1 MAASS
6 RCWACNNLIINQLE
20 FKITKYYIV
29 MMKKF
34 ILIVCGSF
42 VGAFL
47 AFLFFMLAAMIM
59 SIGMMGAMG
68 GSKKA
73 VSVSKHSIL
82 KIDLGT
88 NISERGGDEPI
99 DLMSLMRSG
108 QMPNNLGLN
117 TLISAIENAAENDKV
132 DGIYLECNGVSAA
145 PASLQEIRH
154 ALKQFKKSGKW
165 IAAYG
170 HEGINQGDYYL
181 ASVAD
186 SIYLNPVGV
195 VDLHGMG
202 SVIPYMKK
210 LFDKVGVEMQVVR
223 VGTFKSAVEPYML
236 DDISE
241 ANRLQTEHYLG
252 SIWGD
257 MRDSIAAD
265 RKLASV
271 TLNTLC
277 DSVVFCFTAQR
288 LMQEKLVDKLVYRDE
303 MENILRARTEVDE
316 DDDLNYISPSDLASD
331 LEGMAIGDHI
341 AVVYAVGEI
350 DGGTSMSMDEGI
362 DSKKLCKTIYELMKD
377 DNVKG
382 MVFRVNSPGGSAFG
396 SEQIWKAIE
405 DFKASGKPVAV
416 SMGDYAASGG
426 YYISSG
432 ADRIF
437 AERTTITGSIGIF
450 GMIPS
455 YENLVE
461 NKLGVHM
468 ASVKTNENADMGAS
482 GKKLTPAQ
490 MAAMQ
495 NMVNEGYELFTK
507 RCADGRHV
515 TQDSIKSIAEGR
527 VWDGITAKQI
537 GLVDEFGGIAEAAA
551 WVAKKAKLGD
561 DYETCNYPTIKDK
574 FEEMLDR
581 YMVNRYEARLQ
592 GEMGMLYEWHKQL
605 QRILGR
611 DQVLC
616 LMPEQEIQ
624 F

>member
-1 MAASS
+1 
-6 RCWACNNLIINQLE
+6 
-20 FKITKYYIV
+20 

-47 AFLFFMLAAMIM
+47 AFLFFMFAAMIM
-59 SIGMMGAMG
+59 SFGIMGSMASM

-73 VSVSKHSIL
+73 VTVGKHSIL

-88 NISERGGDEPI
+88 SISERGGNDPI
-99 DLMSLMRSG
+99 NMMSLMQGGGLESS
-108 QMPNNLGLN
+108 LGLN
-117 TLISAIENAAENDKV
+117 TLVSAVENAAENDKV
-132 DGIYLECNGVSAA
+132 EGIYLECNGVSAA
-145 PASLQEIRH
+145 PATLEKVRKV
-154 ALKQFKKSGKW
+154 LKEFKKSGKW

-170 HEGINQGDYYL
+170 HEGINQADYYL

-186 SIYLNPVGV
+186 SIYLNPVGA

-202 SVIPYMKK
+202 GMTPYMKK
-210 LFDKVGVEMQVVR
+210 LLDKVGIEMQIVR

-236 DDISE
+236 DDMSE

-252 SIWGD
+252 VIWNE
-257 MRDSIAAD
+257 MRDSIAKD
-265 RKLASV
+265 RKLQSAA
-271 TLNTLC
+271 LNTLC
-277 DSVVFCFTAQR
+277 DSVVVTFDAKR
-288 LMQEKLVDKLVYRDE
+288 LLQEKLVDKLVYRNE
-303 MENILRARTEVDE
+303 MEDILRARTKVDKK
-316 DDDLNYISPSDLASD
+316 DDLNYVSPDDLADD
-331 LEGMAIGDHI
+331 LEASAGGDHI

-350 DGGTSMSMDEGI
+350 DGSSSLGSSEEGI
-362 DSKKLCKTIYELMKD
+362 VSDKLCETILKLKDD

-396 SEQIWKAIE
+396 SEQIWKAIM
-405 DFKASGKPVAV
+405 DFKAAGKPVAV

-426 YYISSG
+426 YYISCC

-450 GMIPS
+450 GMIPCAS
-455 YENLVE
+455 ELIE

-468 ASVKTNENADMGAS
+468 ASVKTNENADMTGVY
-482 GKKLTPAQ
+482 KKLTPAQ
-490 MAAMQ
+490 TAALQ
-495 NMVNEGYELFTK
+495 NMINEGYELFTK

-515 TQDSIKSIAEGR
+515 TQDSIKQIAEGR

-537 GLVDEFGGIAEAAA
+537 GLVDEFGGIAEAVA
-551 WVAKKAKLGD
+551 WVANKAKLGK
-561 DYETCNYPTIKDK
+561 EPKTQNYPALEDPFMSLLDK
-574 FEEMLDR
+574 
-581 YMVNRYEARLQ
+581 YMVARYESRLQ
-592 GEMGMLYEWHKQL
+592 GEMGLLYDWHKQL

-611 DQVLC
+611 DRVLC
-616 LMPEQEIQ
+616 LMPEEKIY

>member
-1 MAASS
+1 
-6 RCWACNNLIINQLE
+6 
-20 FKITKYYIV
+20 

-47 AFLFFMLAAMIM
+47 AFLFFMFAAMIM
-59 SIGMMGAMG
+59 SFGIMGSMSKM

-73 VSVSKHSIL
+73 VTVGKHSIL

-88 NISERGGDEPI
+88 SISERSGNDPL
-99 DLMSLMRSG
+99 DMMSLMQG
-108 QMPNNLGLN
+108 NGMPASLGLN
-117 TLISAIENAAENDKV
+117 TVISAIENAAENDKV
-132 DGIYLECNGVSAA
+132 EGIYIECNGVSAA
-145 PASLQEIRH
+145 PATLEKVRRV
-154 ALKQFKKSGKW
+154 LKEFKKSGKW

-170 HEGINQGDYYL
+170 HEGINQADYYL

-202 SVIPYMKK
+202 GMTPYMKK
-210 LFDKVGVEMQVVR
+210 LLDKVGIEMQIVR

-236 DDISE
+236 DDMSE

-252 SIWGD
+252 VIWNE
-257 MRDSIAAD
+257 MRDSIAKD
-265 RKLASV
+265 RKLQSAA
-271 TLNTLC
+271 LNTLC
-277 DSVVFCFTAQR
+277 DSVVVTFDAKR
-288 LMQEKLVDKLVYRDE
+288 LLQEKLVDKLVYRNE
-303 MENILRARTEVDE
+303 MEDILRGRTEVDKK
-316 DDDLNYISPSDLASD
+316 DDLNFVSPDDLAGD
-331 LEGMAIGDHI
+331 LEMSASGDHI

-350 DGGTSMSMDEGI
+350 DGSPSMGSTEEGI
-362 DSKKLCKTIYELMKD
+362 VSDKLCETILKLKDD

-396 SEQIWKAIE
+396 SEQIWKAIM
-405 DFKASGKPVAV
+405 DFKAAGKPVAV

-426 YYISSG
+426 YYISCC

-450 GMIPS
+450 GMIPCAS
-455 YENLVE
+455 ELIE

-468 ASVKTNENADMGAS
+468 ASVKTNENADMTGVY
-482 GKKLTPAQ
+482 KKLTPAQ
-490 MAAMQ
+490 KAALQ
-495 NMVNEGYELFTK
+495 NMVNDGYDLFTK

-515 TQDSIKSIAEGR
+515 TQDSIKQIAEGR
-527 VWDGITAKQI
+527 VWDGVTAKQI
-537 GLVDEFGGIAEAAA
+537 GLVDEFGGISEAVA
-551 WVAKKAKLGD
+551 WVANKAKLGKD
-561 DYETCNYPTIKDK
+561 PKTQNYPALEDPFMSLLDK
-574 FEEMLDR
+574 
-581 YMVNRYEARLQ
+581 YMVARYESRLQ
-592 GEMGMLYEWHKQL
+592 GEMGMLYDWHKQL

-616 LMPEQEIQ
+616 LMPEGEIV